1 MDGRIRARVF
11 LRLRQQRPHMRLGAL
26 VVYLLAALTQ
36 LSGYQEGGS
45 TILQGQ
51 WFTTLLTLFGGA
63 AIYLQWH
70 LYRRKGS
77 AQWEQTLQDAAL
89 CAALFY
95 TSILP
100 LLFFAERGSII
111 VFLCFGSSL
120 GVLPRQRQVGR
131 VQHIRLGQC
140 NLYPALPSLD

>member
-1 MDGRIRARVF
+1 MYFFG
-11 LRLRQQRPHMRLGAL
+11 LRQQRPHMRLGAL
-26 VVYLLAALTQ
+26 VVYLLAALIQ

-45 TILQGQ
+45 TILRGQ

-77 AQWEQTLQDAAL
+77 AHWEHTLQNATL
-89 CAALFY
+89 CAALLY

-111 VFLCFGSSL
+111 IFSALVGSL

-131 VQHIRLGQC
+131 VQHIALGNA